1 MILTGAILP
10 ILFAAAP
17 LPHQQTQTPGD
28 QAPAARRVAASA
40 QLAAQEYRVGVVNG
54 RVVAKAEV
62 EEATLFLQ
70 EARRSAALLPA
81 EAGQPAIADLDALL
95 RLVGATA
102 PPESLDVHVRSLSE
116 GLTRRL
122 GITLDELPA
131 LTPSLS
137 RGAEVYQAN
146 CAGCHGTVGRGDGPM
161 AAGLTPPP
169 ANLADGAALRDV
181 SPLDYFRRISIGTVG
196 TAMPAF
202 EGRLPADDRWAA
214 ALYASVL
221 RLPAPRGDVPPSLR
235 AFASTGKM
243 SDEAVLAALG
253 MPNGSD
259 AEARGRLAAVRT
271 FQADHTE
278 AAASLVLDRVRRQL
292 DSAFALARAGDPTAS
307 ARAFDAYMTFEQVE

>member
-1 MILTGAILP
+1 MILTGAILS
-10 ILFAAAP
+10 ILLAAMP
-17 LPHQQTQTPGD
+17 LPLQQTQAPAD
-28 QAPAARRVAASA
+28 QAPVARRVAATA
-40 QLAAQEYRVGVVNG
+40 QLAAQEYRGGVANG

-81 EAGQPAIADLDALL
+81 EAGHAASADIEALL
-95 RLVGATA
+95 RLVSATA
-102 PPESLDVHVRSLSE
+102 PPDSLDARVRSLSE

-122 GITLDELPA
+122 GITLDELPS

-161 AAGLTPPP
+161 APGLTPPP

-202 EGRLPADDRWAA
+202 EGRLPAEDRWAV

-221 RLPAPRGDVPPSLR
+221 RLPVPRGDVPPALR
-235 AFASTGKM
+235 AFASSGKM
-243 SDEAVLAALG
+243 SDEEVLA
-253 MPNGSD
+253 
-259 AEARGRLAAVRT
+259 
-271 FQADHTE
+271 
-278 AAASLVLDRVRRQL
+278 
-292 DSAFALARAGDPTAS
+292 
-307 ARAFDAYMTFEQVE
+307 